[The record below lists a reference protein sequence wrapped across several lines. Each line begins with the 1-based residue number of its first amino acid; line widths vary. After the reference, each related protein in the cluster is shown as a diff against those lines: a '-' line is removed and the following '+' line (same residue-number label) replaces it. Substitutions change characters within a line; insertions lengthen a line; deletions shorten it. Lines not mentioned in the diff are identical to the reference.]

1 MPEGG
6 PEGRMRHSQE
16 SEKGAP
22 EQEPSAIQ
30 SAEGRWRR
38 VQQDQVG
45 AALAPSPALTAGPT
59 VGMGLQS

>member
-6 PEGRMRHSQE
+6 SEGRMRHSQE
-16 SEKGAP
+16 SGKGAP

-30 SAEGRWRR
+30 PAEGCWSR